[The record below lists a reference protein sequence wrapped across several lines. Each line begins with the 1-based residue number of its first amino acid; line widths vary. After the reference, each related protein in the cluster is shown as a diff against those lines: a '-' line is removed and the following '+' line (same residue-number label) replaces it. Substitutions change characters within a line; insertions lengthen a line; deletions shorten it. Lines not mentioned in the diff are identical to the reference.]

1 MTVKSDTDS
10 SGATEPLSL
19 VAENNR
25 SSQSD
30 TQGESSASLPRS
42 VTGPRSDESND
53 PHNAESYGRRH
64 IESSNYDGIQ
74 SAPHT
79 TDKEFIS
86 RSSVATCAASG
97 GKSTSKSVFTLSLD
111 PIFLVVGAVACTG
124 IIASLIALYVHS
136 DRNIKQQLKALEV
149 ETAAL
154 SMRVAASQSTSSAS
168 VVSNVHSA
176 EPVVVNDSVSTNAA
190 DDPGSQVPVRTKRLV
205 TLNTVSEAANL
216 QAQNV
221 TVAPQAVVTA
231 QSSASDPISTSK
243 TISAIESSSD
253 NSYSENS
260 DLFEQITKLKATVEK
275 QSEQITLLSQEN
287 HDLRLSIALNPDASG
302 YERSSSDPNIS
313 SRASVLTDD
322 SRTDSF
328 VLTDE
333 SQQTDK
339 LLSGETEIDTSKDS
353 VSQVINLTT
362 VESSG
367 LRDTDTTQL
376 PASRSFAS
384 PSFASGEV
392 AGGEAASGELA
403 TLISEGY
410 RAYQRGD
417 YARARSVY
425 ERAMHLDPYSRDANL
440 GVAAIAGLQGNK
452 RLAEDRYRHLLS
464 LNPDD
469 LAAFSSMLELSLSNN
484 SLEQEMRAHA
494 EQSTDD
500 SVVLYA
506 ALGNFYGQQ
515 SRWREARE
523 AYSQTIAG
531 NSARPDDI
539 YNLAVSLDNLG
550 RQQEAL
556 QYYLRA
562 IDAEGDYSFNRVEV
576 LSRLST
582 LQSDQ

>member
-79 TDKEFIS
+79 TDTEFVS

-313 SRASVLTDD
+313 SRVSVLTDD

-384 PSFASGEV
+384 PSSASGEV

-410 RAYQRGD
+410 RAYQSGD

-469 LAAFSSMLELSLSNN
+469 LAAFSSMLQLSLSNN

-582 LQSDQ
+582 LQADQ